1 MIKKYIDLSA
11 PIVEINSEPDYALL
25 MQILYFIEETNL

>member
-11 PIVEINSEPDYALL
+11 TIVEINSEPDYALL
-25 MQILYFIEETNL
+25 MQILYFIEETNF